1 MFFILSSFLKALHL
15 QIIQRRTCLEM
26 AYRAIKIRLIMNK
39 IKILIILATLSSF
52 NITHGLEDKIVA
64 IVNDNVV
71 LKSEL
76 TSKLATINLQG
87 VSRLEVVKLKREV
100 LDQLI
105 EESLLVQAANRL
117 GINISDIDIQNR
129 IRLIAQNQN
138 LTVLQL
144 KEAVEAQSID
154 YIEYLDNLRKR
165 IQIEELYRTQFTSRA
180 YVSEEEVQSYLK
192 NNNNLKGTDNYMSVI
207 EYLIEDE
214 NNELDSAKVN
224 ILVQNIKVNG
234 LEDTRSRYPNLKIN
248 VTDINDILFESLPD
262 IYQNNLKILDQNSY
276 TKLFKTGKGY
286 TFLKVINSSM
296 LSEEY
301 KVSHILMR
309 TNPMENL
316 KSLKEKF
323 YKIKRDAIEE
333 NNFSDQAQKYSLD
346 KASAI
351 NGGSLGW
358 ISKQLVVPEF
368 RKIMID
374 IDVGEIS
381 EPFKTQFG
389 WHILYLEDKR
399 IKNIANDIVKR
410 QVISILKERKVEVAK
425 KEWLSKLKDQAYIKI
440 IE

>member
-1 MFFILSSFLKALHL
+1 
-15 QIIQRRTCLEM
+15 
-26 AYRAIKIRLIMNK
+26 MNK
-39 IKILIILATLSSF
+39 IKILIILAALSSF

-76 TSKLATINLQG
+76 NSKLATINLQG

-180 YVSEEEVQSYLK
+180 YVSEEEVRSYLK

-224 ILVQNIKVNG
+224 ILVRSIKVNG
-234 LEDTRSRYPNLKIN
+234 LEDARSRYPNLKIN
-248 VTDINDILFESLPD
+248 VTDINDVLFESLPD

-323 YKIKRDAIEE
+323 YKIKRDAMEE

-374 IDVGEIS
+374 TDVGEIS

-399 IKNIANDIVKR
+399 IKNIANDIVKQ

-440 IE
+440 VE